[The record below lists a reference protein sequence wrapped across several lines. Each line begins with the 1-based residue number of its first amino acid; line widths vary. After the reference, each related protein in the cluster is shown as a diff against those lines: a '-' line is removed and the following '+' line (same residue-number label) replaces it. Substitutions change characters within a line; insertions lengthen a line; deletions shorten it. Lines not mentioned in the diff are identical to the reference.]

1 MDSVARIRPKSMV
14 EEIKEAIKR
23 LFKQEQLIASDLRDF
38 MTYGRYHYNSQK
50 CLEDTIAHIEV
61 KLQNNAF
68 KGYVVQDI
76 TTLPSEDR
84 DIIKQ
89 MYTNRGFGFEILTN
103 RKIAIAAITW

>member
-1 MDSVARIRPKSMV
+1 MID
-14 EEIKEAIKR
+14 EIKDAIKS
-23 LFKQEQLIASDLRDF
+23 LFKKEDLIASDLRDF

-50 CLEDTIAHIEV
+50 CLQDTVAHIEV

-84 DIIKQ
+84 NVVKQ

-103 RKIAIAAITW
+103 GKIAIAAITW